1 MILMLTKNY
10 YLLESLILFQ
20 LLSYAPLMMV
30 MVTLLK
36 WPSGKIL
43 ERKFNVRRLLFYIK
57 MLILTK
63 TSFEVLSS
71 SIGSPMLPCC
81 W

>member
-1 MILMLTKNY
+1 MLTNY
-10 YLLESLILFQ
+10 YLLESLLLFQ

-43 ERKFNVRRLLFYIK
+43 KRKINCEKIVVIY
-57 MLILTK
+57 
-63 TSFEVLSS
+63 
-71 SIGSPMLPCC
+71 
-81 W
+81 